1 MKYTLIIYMPKQY
14 SLLRALSLC
23 FVLSITTPLLS
34 TNEIEIN
41 SIDAQIITTLD
52 PDTLSMEGNVVIK
65 TEQLEFWSDK
75 AVYNKSK
82 KTINLEGSIRVLSK
96 NLDIS
101 AKEMEANLLDRTFYI
116 TETSFTFMKKS
127 FGEADSIRVFANEK
141 VELLNTSVNSC
152 SVEDPAW
159 KLNATS
165 LTLLETGRNAVV
177 RGVNLKIKDIPIIYI
192 PYLRTAVGKEKFSGF
207 LSPSLK
213 QGRDGLDISLP
224 YFISLAPNYDLTL
237 SPRYIEERGAGVAT
251 EFRYLTKNSQG
262 GIAASN
268 IFQDRKFTNETNYQG
283 NRWMAQWSHKSQLG
297 SNLFLD
303 VNTEGVSDNFFF
315 ENLNEDILGTKQK
328 NYLTNRMNVKWIGES
343 LKVEGE
349 IRQYKDLNP
358 FASGQYETR
367 PNVSIDFQDRFKGIN
382 FSLLSSYTK
391 FAFDKSYNP
400 FNKEKE
406 IKRKSIEPSLRY
418 SQHYASSSFSIAIGA
433 ENLRYDANS
442 FALDRTTNW
451 LEAEYKLFFES
462 RSSQSFKS
470 LNPTLKFIA
479 LDTDS
484 RHYASID
491 SRLISLNY
499 NNLFLRNW
507 YSGPD
512 RFLNQDR
519 VILGIEHQKLG
530 SQNDMNL
537 NLLLGKAFF
546 LDSGYYLDGK
556 NKRSSPL
563 IIEFKNRL
571 KGNFF
576 SNGMLEIDS
585 DFNKVYSGHFGL
597 MFEHDENKRIEL
609 RSTYK
614 RLNPYINN
622 MPWLDSELPISQME
636 LLTHWSIS
644 DKFAVFGKVQK
655 DNERNESKD
664 LSYGFQYSNCCMKAG
679 LMKRK
684 WQDQDYYTWSTNQE
698 EAFKALQNGINPELR
713 RDNIYI
719 FFELKDIGRIGKQ
732 ISEVIS
738 STVLE

>member
-1 MKYTLIIYMPKQY
+1 MPKQY
-14 SLLRALSLC
+14 SLLRIFSLC
-23 FVLSITTPLLS
+23 FVLSIAAPSLS

-41 SIDAQIITTLD
+41 SIDAQVITTLD

-75 AVYNKSK
+75 AIYNKSK
-82 KTINLEGSIRVLSK
+82 KNITLEGSIRVLSK
-96 NLDIS
+96 NLEIS
-101 AKEMEANLLDRTFYI
+101 AQEMEANLLDRTFFI
-116 TETSFTFMKKS
+116 TETSFTFRKKN
-127 FGEADSIRVFANEK
+127 FGGADSIRVYANEK
-141 VELLNTSVNSC
+141 VELLNTSINSC
-152 SVEDPAW
+152 SLEDPAW
-159 KLNATS
+159 KLNARS
-165 LTLLETGRNAVV
+165 LTLLENGRNAVV
-177 RGVNLKIKDIPIIYI
+177 RGVNLKIKEIPILYI
-192 PYLRTAVGKEKFSGF
+192 PYVRTAVGKEKFSGF

-237 SPRYIEERGAGVAT
+237 SPRYIEERGAGIAT
-251 EFRYLTKNSQG
+251 EFRYLTKTSEG

-268 IFQDRKFTNETNYQG
+268 IFQDRKFANETNYQG

-297 SNLFLD
+297 SNLFLN

-328 NYLTNRMNVKWIGES
+328 NYLTNRLNVKWIGKS

-367 PNVSIDFQDRFKGIN
+367 PNISIHFQDKFNGIN
-382 FSLLSSYTK
+382 FNLFSSYTK
-391 FAFDKSYNP
+391 FVFDKSYNP
-400 FNKEKE
+400 FDKEKE
-406 IKRKSIEPSLRY
+406 IKRKTVEPSLSY
-418 SQHYASSSFSIAIGA
+418 SKHFVSSSFSIGIGS
-433 ENLRYDANS
+433 ENLRHDTNS
-442 FALDRTTNW
+442 LSLDRTSNW
-451 LEAEYKLFFES
+451 LEAEYKIFFES
-462 RSSQSFKS
+462 KSNESFRS
-470 LNPTLKFIA
+470 LNPTLKFLK
-479 LDTDS
+479 LDADS
-484 RHYASID
+484 HPSVSID
-491 SRLISLNY
+491 SRLMSLNY

-512 RFLNQDR
+512 RFLSQDR
-519 VILGIEHQKLG
+519 VILGIEHQNLG
-530 SQNDMNL
+530 LQNNKNL

-546 LDSGYYLDGK
+546 LDNGYSLDGK
-556 NKRSSPL
+556 NKRTSPL
-563 IIEFKNRL
+563 IVEFKHRL

-576 SNGMLEIDS
+576 SNGMLEINS
-585 DFNKVYSGHFGL
+585 DLNKVYSSHFGL
-597 MFEHDENKRIEL
+597 MYERDENKRIEL
-609 RSTYK
+609 RSIYR

-622 MPWLDSELPISQME
+622 MPWLDNELPISQME
-636 LLTHWSIS
+636 LLTQWPIS
-644 DKFAVFGKVQK
+644 DKFAVFGKIQK
-655 DNERNESKD
+655 DNELHESYD
-664 LSYGFQYSNCCMKAG
+664 LSYGFQYSNCCMKVG

-684 WQDQDYYTWSTNQE
+684 WQDQDYYAWYTNQE
-698 EAFKALQNGINPELR
+698 EAFKALQRGINPELQ